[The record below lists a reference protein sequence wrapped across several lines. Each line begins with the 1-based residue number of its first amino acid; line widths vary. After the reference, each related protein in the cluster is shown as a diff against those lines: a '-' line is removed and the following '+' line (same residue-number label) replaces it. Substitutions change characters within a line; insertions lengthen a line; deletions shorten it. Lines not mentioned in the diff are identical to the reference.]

1 MLKGTDPHNLMS
13 PRICEMDNSS
23 FFLTKGFLIRYL
35 EEEVEINDVV
45 LLRTEIDVQPGFL

>member
-23 FFLTKGFLIRYL
+23 FFLTKGFIIRYL